1 MPQGNSALRSNLN
14 STSVPN
20 RTVATGGQGQ
30 VVTVI
35 ISYTG
40 AVAYK
45 PLDLI
50 DALEAKYGA
59 GKVVSPRDSQPPYGT
74 LDVQIIP

>member
-1 MPQGNSALRSNLN
+1 MPQGNTALRTNLS
-14 STSVPN
+14 STAVPN

-30 VVTVI
+30 IVTVT
-35 ISYTG
+35 ISFTG
-40 AVAYK
+40 GVAYK
-45 PLDLI
+45 PLDII

-59 GKVVSPRDSQPPYGT
+59 GKVQSMRDSQPPYGT